1 MHLIGYKKTVWKH
14 ITIIIFLILSSSASA
29 NEDSTCVEVLSTI
42 QGYSLGHSACYNADA
57 CFHAGVV
64 YSDSKCTL
72 YDPTKAV
79 GFLQK
84 AADLNH
90 VDAQVYLAALL
101 SSNEIPPDYEQ
112 AVALYEKAA
121 NQNHLRAQFMLGG
134 IYLMGDWVE
143 KDLIRSAYW
152 YQEAAEQGHASAQ
165 YYLGFFYIQG
175 VGVAK
180 DNDKGMALL
189 QKSAAQGHQG
199 AAELLNKLGM

>member
-1 MHLIGYKKTVWKH
+1 M
-14 ITIIIFLILSSSASA
+14 
-29 NEDSTCVEVLSTI
+29 
-42 QGYSLGHSACYNADA
+42 
-57 CFHAGVV
+57 
-64 YSDSKCTL
+64 
-72 YDPTKAV
+72 
-79 GFLQK
+79 
-84 AADLNH
+84 NH